1 MPSACWLLHRRR
13 LLSRGIII
21 PSYRWGD
28 RGPTGRKSYPRLHRE
43 SGASNVIL
51 FEKCM
56 PSTLLTAAWEGE
68 TLVTSILQGRKPR
81 LSTQGGGGGAPDLLG
96 SRTYTGSTGWGL
108 AFGVPSP
115 RTGHLQLGPDEA
127 SGYIAALLSAWGQEL
142 HGASTYGPVTSCL
155 QGPLEV
161 QHSCRSLAGGP
172 GSLWDGG
179 QVTSARQAKLGRAM
193 GLQLSREGPAQ
204 GWTARH
210 PKATGSE
217 CSQPWH

>member
-1 MPSACWLLHRRR
+1 MVWPSAWTLRTPPPSVSLTAVLRELVPSACWLLHRRR

-81 LSTQGGGGGAPDLLG
+81 QPVVKYHSPEHRARKCGA
-96 SRTYTGSTGWGL
+96 RTHSLPTPE
-108 AFGVPSP
+108 VPS
-115 RTGHLQLGPDEA
+115 
-127 SGYIAALLSAWGQEL
+127 LS
-142 HGASTYGPVTSCL
+142 
-155 QGPLEV
+155 
-161 QHSCRSLAGGP
+161 
-172 GSLWDGG
+172 
-179 QVTSARQAKLGRAM
+179 
-193 GLQLSREGPAQ
+193 
-204 GWTARH
+204 
-210 PKATGSE
+210 
-217 CSQPWH
+217 